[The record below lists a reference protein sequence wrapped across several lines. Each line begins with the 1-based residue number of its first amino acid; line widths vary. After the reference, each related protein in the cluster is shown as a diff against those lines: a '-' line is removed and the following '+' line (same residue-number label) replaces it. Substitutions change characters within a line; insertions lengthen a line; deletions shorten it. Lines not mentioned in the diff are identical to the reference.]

1 MTTTEKEK
9 GAKQFHQQKKVIQ
22 RLLTSANDGDVNELE
37 ASIRAILD
45 STANVSVEDILT
57 DFKDAHKRSAIHFAA
72 LNGRRKVIAYILEH
86 APGALNA
93 VDEDGRTPLLYAI
106 KSNEFASA
114 KVLLDAGA
122 NPNIVESN
130 GTSCLHEAAAH
141 GSVRAIKALLD
152 RGANLN
158 ASTKNGT
165 PLHIAVSEGHDKAV
179 DALVEAGA
187 DVNTRNDH
195 GITPLLLATLMRKPH
210 VVTNL
215 LRHGADMQICIMPGV
230 TPLHVAA
237 ETGFADVVSIM
248 LDVRA
253 DETKQIANQRTDAGV
268 TPLQLAAGLGHNEVV
283 AILKPLTAGFESRDT
298 AELIATE
305 QARVATESAE
315 PIKAPKSDKDQAPT
329 PSDIVDEPVEMP
341 EAIEVDASAQANATA
356 LKDEGNKLFV
366 QKKYVESI
374 ALYTQAIALAPRDPF
389 LYSNRCAAL
398 LAANRA
404 QDALR
409 DVRISKAL
417 KPDWPKALFR
427 EGQCLEALKRYE
439 DAACAMWAAMQLAP
453 DDKLIKKRFQDCVK
467 RGREEFQASS
477 AAKP

>member
-1 MTTTEKEK
+1 MQILAEMDQSDVAHDIKEK

-22 RLLTSANDGDVNELE
+22 LDGDVNELE

-215 LRHGADMQICIMPGV
+215 LRHGADMQVLRRPYAG
-230 TPLHVAA
+230 A
-237 ETGFADVVSIM
+237 EG
-248 LDVRA
+248 
-253 DETKQIANQRTDAGV
+253 
-268 TPLQLAAGLGHNEVV
+268 LATSGLGHNEVV

-329 PSDIVDEPVEMP
+329 PSDIVDEPVEMVRP

-374 ALYTQAIALAPRDPF
+374 ALYTQAIA
-389 LYSNRCAAL
+389 
-398 LAANRA
+398 
-404 QDALR
+404 
-409 DVRISKAL
+409 
-417 KPDWPKALFR
+417 
-427 EGQCLEALKRYE
+427 YE